1 MKARAQ
7 TDRRKRQR
15 SKRSV
20 RGKSWRWQSHA
31 SLRSKVQATRRM
43 PPKGVEPLFSFKIT
57 PRRPAGLV
65 PRRAERSDRR
75 RPPCAAN
82 GAAGPV
88 RRQLGAKA
96 KLFRQ
101 AAARRTLLERGG
113 FCFTFLNL
121 FKPRLCQAVWLRPRC
136 GHGVAESVRGCRAA
150 RGHTPA
156 RRRMASCRVAGKK
169 ISRPRLLSRIKSRRG
184 LLVYPE

>member
-1 MKARAQ
+1 MRGGRKASAP
-7 TDRRKRQR
+7 DCRKRQR
-15 SKRSV
+15 RKRSV
-20 RGKSWRWQSHA
+20 RGKSLKKGWR
-31 SLRSKVQATRRM
+31 T
-43 PPKGVEPLFSFKIT
+43 PFSFKIT

-65 PRRAERSDRR
+65 PRRVERSDRR